1 MMTVKLAPHKD
12 LDELLSLPI
21 SLPQRKNQ
29 TNYPSNILKDS
40 QDCKEAIELV
50 ITHISHQQI
59 DISFNY
65 LLQVSSLVILSSF
78 IFISLSLS
86 LSFHSKKIDV
96 VIKDRD
102 KKDLL
107 QPHIDN
113 LLKTCAVKLNV
124 VHNVYM
130 TSSDYRVEDCYR
142 LLKGLF
148 MVILDV
154 SISI

>member
-65 LLQVSSLVILSSF
+65 LLQVSSLIILSSF

-86 LSFHSKKIDV
+86 FHSK
-96 VIKDRD
+96 RSM
-102 KKDLL
+102 L
-107 QPHIDN
+107 
-113 LLKTCAVKLNV
+113 LLKIETKKTCYN
-124 VHNVYM
+124 H
-130 TSSDYRVEDCYR
+130 
-142 LLKGLF
+142 
-148 MVILDV
+148 IL
-154 SISI
+154 IIF

>member
-65 LLQVSSLVILSSF
+65 LLQVSQSLPSETSIILY
-78 IFISLSLS
+78 
-86 LSFHSKKIDV
+86 
-96 VIKDRD
+96 
-102 KKDLL
+102 LL
-107 QPHIDN
+107 
-113 LLKTCAVKLNV
+113 
-124 VHNVYM
+124 
-130 TSSDYRVEDCYR
+130 
-142 LLKGLF
+142 
-148 MVILDV
+148 
-154 SISI
+154 